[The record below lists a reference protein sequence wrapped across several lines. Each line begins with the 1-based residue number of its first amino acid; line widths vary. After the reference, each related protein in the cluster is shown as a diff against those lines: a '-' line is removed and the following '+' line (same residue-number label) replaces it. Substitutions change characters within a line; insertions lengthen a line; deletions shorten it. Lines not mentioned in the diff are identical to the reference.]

1 MSEPRIEIIPAKAAV
16 GSDAAVVLEV
26 LVRVT
31 PPQPE
36 VHFPRPPLNL
46 ALVLDRSGSMAG
58 SKKMPFAREAASF
71 VVRQLLPTDRVSVTV
86 FDDRIETIVP
96 NAPAADKPGLVRRI
110 EQVGPRGSTDLHGG
124 WVEGGRQAESQL
136 AEGGINRVLLLTDG
150 LANVG
155 VTDPNTIATEARG
168 LAARGV
174 GTTTLG
180 VGDDYNEDLLE
191 AMASAGDGHYYFIE
205 SPAQL
210 VDIFQTEL
218 HGLMAMLGQKVSLG
232 LEPCGGAAVSD
243 VLNDF
248 EKAPTGRLML
258 PNLVVGMPVLVLVR
272 LNVPPRPTAP
282 DLLEVRLAWDD
293 PREVGR
299 RVARAALGWL
309 PGVPLADWSALPVH
323 PEVAELSALLM
334 SARAQRESAR
344 AHERGDLV
352 GSASYLAA
360 ARAYTAAAPP
370 SPATVEELAALADLQ
385 EALDDAPAAY
395 YRKLAK
401 FRSHLRQRSQS
412 PRPSPPPPP
421 AAPDPPAGA
430 GPRS

>member
-1 MSEPRIEIIPAKAAV
+1 MSEPRIEIIPAKVAV
-16 GSDAAVVLEV
+16 ASDATVVLDV

-46 ALVLDRSGSMAG
+46 ALVLDRSGSMSEG
-58 SKKMPFAREAASF
+58 KKMPFAREAAVF
-71 VVRQLLPTDRVSVTV
+71 VVTQLLPTDRVSMTV
-86 FDDRIETIVP
+86 FDDHIETVVP

-110 EQVGPRGSTDLHGG
+110 QQVGPRGSTDLHGG
-124 WVEGGRQAESQL
+124 WAEGGRQAESQI
-136 AEGGINRVLLLTDG
+136 AEGGINRVLLLSDG

-191 AMASAGDGHYYFIE
+191 AMASAGDGHYYYIE

-218 HGLMAMLGQKVSLG
+218 QGLMATLGQKVSLG
-232 LEPCGGAAVSD
+232 LKPQGGASVSD

-272 LNVPPRPTAP
+272 LSVPPRPAAD
-282 DLLEVRLAWDD
+282 DLLDVRLAWDE
-293 PREVGR
+293 PRAVGR
-299 RVARAALGWL
+299 RVARAALGRL
-309 PGVPLADWSALPVH
+309 PGVRLADWSALPVH

-344 AHERGDLV
+344 AHERGDRGL
-352 GSASYLAA
+352 SAQYLAE
-360 ARAYTAAAPP
+360 ARAYAAASPVTAAIRD
-370 SPATVEELAALADLQ
+370 EL
-385 EALDDAPAAY
+385 EALDQLGVALNEATAAK

-401 FRSHLRQRSQS
+401 FRAYSRQKSQS
-412 PRPSPPPPP
+412 PPPRPP
-421 AAPDPPAGA
+421 ADPDPPAGA
-430 GPRS
+430 APGS